1 MSQPE
6 RLSDRSRQDGATS
19 RGRGSATTAEG
30 IAGEQ
35 ALRAARLR
43 GNKTAR
49 VTRAAR
55 RLEHAARAD
64 ARAG

>member
-1 MSQPE
+1 MSHPE
-6 RLSDRSRQDGATS
+6 RLPDRARQEGTTS
-19 RGRGSATTAEG
+19 RGRASATTAEG
-30 IAGEQ
+30 IDAER
-35 ALRAARLR
+35 ALRTARLR

-49 VTRAAR
+49 VTHAAR